1 MQEVS
6 TVKPNAI
13 KYAIMSHLL
22 VNLKKFSADAA
33 KFLPPVITMVKFF
46 QQRTRVV

>member
-6 TVKPNAI
+6 SVKPNAI

-22 VNLKKFSADAA
+22 VNLKKISADAA
-33 KFLPPVITMVKFF
+33 EFLPPVITVVKFF
-46 QQRTRVV
+46 QQRTRVI